1 LKTSLIIQN
10 LNKMEINRDVFEE
23 SEQSELVL
31 KLIESHYPEY
41 TDENFHL
48 LDEVTK
54 NFVLYVNMDGQIGNG
69 GIVQFIDNSTG
80 TFFEETIQM
89 SKSIDCIQL
98 TEILT
103 KVKELFPYKIIPKD
117 WEARRNLWDKL
128 CEENETNQKWDEEW
142 EKLDDDYYN
151 IEKVIQEKIVLY
163 LKEKATII

>member
-1 LKTSLIIQN
+1 
-10 LNKMEINRDVFEE
+10 MEINNKIFEE

-31 KLIESHYPEY
+31 KLIKTHYPEY

-48 LDEVTK
+48 LDGVTK

-80 TFFEETIQM
+80 TFFDETIQM
-89 SKSIDCIQL
+89 SKEINCFQL

-103 KVKELFPYKIIPKD
+103 KVKELFPSKIIPKD
-117 WEARRNLWDKL
+117 WQERRDLWDKL
-128 CEENETNQKWDEEW
+128 CDENEGNQKWEKEW

-151 IEKVIQEKIVLY
+151 IEKVIQEKIIQY
-163 LKEKATII
+163 LKEKATIK